1 MLKILV
7 IRIIEKQ
14 SNVFLYI
21 GIKTFLYENEEK
33 YIKTWYLQ
41 LHISMK
47 IILGNINIK
56 FQDFELFT
64 LEKS

>member
-33 YIKTWYLQ
+33 YIKT
-41 LHISMK
+41 
-47 IILGNINIK
+47 
-56 FQDFELFT
+56 
-64 LEKS
+64 